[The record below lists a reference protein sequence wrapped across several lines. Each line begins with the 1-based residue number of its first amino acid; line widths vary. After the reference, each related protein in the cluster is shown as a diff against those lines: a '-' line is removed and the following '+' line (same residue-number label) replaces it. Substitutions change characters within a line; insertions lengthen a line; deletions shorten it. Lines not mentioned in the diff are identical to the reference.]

1 MTPTHATPGSVL
13 INLDQAEWASAAI
26 SIATGIAARFDIAVR
41 SLHLAHDGGS
51 HNAVDGTARFQTKP
65 R

>member
-26 SIATGIAARFDIAVR
+26 SIATGNRGPFR
-41 SLHLAHDGGS
+41 HCGPQSS
-51 HNAVDGTARFQTKP
+51 P
-65 R
+65 RT